1 MEPSRSFRNEMDS
14 VLSLE
19 QIRAIRANNDYL
31 DRPVALEPAS
41 QSGFYY
47 AHEDRYPAGVY
58 GQRPQVS
65 LSSDL
70 SRSQSQQA
78 HFSHLSRSSTVSS
91 SISRTSATSE
101 QRLLA
106 GLTPSHSGL
115 GSVVH
120 SHSGLGSV
128 VHSHSGLG
136 SVVHSHSGLGSV
148 VHSQPKGELKA
159 DGSLGKGLSEAEADL
174 GLHSF
179 ICERC
184 GRCKCQEC
192 CSPRRLPSCWAC
204 GQRCLCS
211 AEAVVEYGT
220 CLCCVK
226 GLFYHCSAQ
235 DDEDDCADRPCSCAP
250 AHACAR
256 WSSMALLALCLP
268 CLCCYPPARLCLA
281 LCRRA
286 HDRATRPG
294 CRCSNTNTVCRKIS
308 ASNPNHPSLRSK
320 AVEKPL

>member
-1 MEPSRSFRNEMDS
+1 MDPAHSFRMELDGLDLQQVP
-14 VLSLE
+14 VLSLD
-19 QIRAIRANNDYL
+19 QIRAIRANNDYVE
-31 DRPVALEPAS
+31 RPVALEPAS
-41 QSGFYY
+41 QSGFFY
-47 AHEDRYPAGVY
+47 AHEDRYPHGVY
-58 GQRPQVS
+58 PHYPQPS
-65 LSSDL
+65 FHSAMP
-70 SRSQSQQA
+70 RSQSQQQHA
-78 HFSHLSRSSTVSS
+78 HLSHLSRSSTISS
-91 SISRTSATSE
+91 SMSRTSATSD

-115 GSVVH
+115 GSVVR
-120 SHSGLGSV
+120 
-128 VHSHSGLG
+128 
-136 SVVHSHSGLGSV
+136 
-148 VHSQPKGELKA
+148 SQPKGELKS
-159 DGSLGKGLSEAEADL
+159 DTSFGKGLTEDEAEMGRHL
-174 GLHSF
+174 F

-192 CSPRRLPSCWAC
+192 CAPRRLPSCWAC

-211 AEAVVEYGT
+211 AESAVEYGT

-235 DDEDDCADRPCSCAP
+235 DDEDNCADRPCSCAP

-256 WSSMALLALCLP
+256 WGTMGLLSLCLP

-281 LCRRA
+281 VCQCA

-308 ASNPNHPSLRSK
+308 ASNPNPGHPSLRSK
-320 AVEKPL
+320 ALEKPL

>member
-1 MEPSRSFRNEMDS
+1 MDPAHSFRVELDGLDLQQVP
-14 VLSLE
+14 VLSID
-19 QIRAIRANNDYL
+19 QIRLIRANNDYV

-41 QSGFYY
+41 QSGFFH
-47 AHEDRYPAGVY
+47 ALDDHHTHGAYPY
-58 GQRPQVS
+58 NSQ
-65 LSSDL
+65 SSFHAAL
-70 SRSQSQQA
+70 PRSQSQQQA
-78 HFSHLSRSSTVSS
+78 HPSHLSRSSTISS
-91 SISRTSATSE
+91 SMSRTSATSD

-106 GLTPSHSGL
+106 GLTPSHSG
-115 GSVVH
+115 SVIR
-120 SHSGLGSV
+120 
-128 VHSHSGLG
+128 
-136 SVVHSHSGLGSV
+136 
-148 VHSQPKGELKA
+148 SQPKGELKA
-159 DGSLGKGLSEAEADL
+159 DVSLEKGLTEDEVER
-174 GLHSF
+174 GLHLF

-192 CSPRRLPSCWAC
+192 CAPRRLPSCWAC

-211 AEAVVEYGT
+211 AESLMEYGT

-235 DDEDDCADRPCSCAP
+235 DDEDNCADRPCSCAP

-256 WSSMALLALCLP
+256 WGTMGILALCLP

-281 LCRRA
+281 LCQSA

-308 ASNPNHPSLRSK
+308 ASNPNAGHPPLRSK
-320 AVEKPL
+320 ALEKPL

>member
-1 MEPSRSFRNEMDS
+1 MDPAHSFRVELEGLDLQQVP
-14 VLSLE
+14 VLSLD
-19 QIRAIRANNDYL
+19 QIRLIRANNDYV

-41 QSGFYY
+41 QSGFFCTLDDHHHGVHPHH
-47 AHEDRYPAGVY
+47 AQPA
-58 GQRPQVS
+58 RSAMP
-65 LSSDL
+65 
-70 SRSQSQQA
+70 RSQSQQHA
-78 HFSHLSRSSTVSS
+78 HLSHLSRSSTLSS
-91 SISRTSATSE
+91 SMSRTSATSD

-115 GSVVH
+115 CSVVR
-120 SHSGLGSV
+120 
-128 VHSHSGLG
+128 
-136 SVVHSHSGLGSV
+136 
-148 VHSQPKGELKA
+148 SQPKGELKPEA
-159 DGSLGKGLSEAEADL
+159 LGKSLMEDGTEL
-174 GLHSF
+174 GRHLF

-192 CSPRRLPSCWAC
+192 CAPRRLPSCWAC
-204 GQRCLCS
+204 EQRCLCS
-211 AEAVVEYGT
+211 AESIVEYGT

-235 DDEDDCADRPCSCAP
+235 DDEDNCADRPCSCAP

-256 WSSMALLALCLP
+256 WGTMGLLALCLP

-281 LCRRA
+281 LCQCA

-308 ASNPNHPSLRSK
+308 ASNPNPVHASLRDK
-320 AVEKPL
+320 ALEKPL

>member
-1 MEPSRSFRNEMDS
+1 MSTGCTLPHPRLPALVPPSWPTRMDPSHSFRMELDS
-14 VLSLE
+14 VLSLD
-19 QIRAIRANNDYL
+19 QIRAIRANNDYVE
-31 DRPVALEPAS
+31 RPVALEPAS
-41 QSGFYY
+41 QSGFFLV
-47 AHEDRYPAGVY
+47 HDDRYPHGAY
-58 GQRPQVS
+58 IHHTQPPFPS
-65 LSSDL
+65 AM
-70 SRSQSQQA
+70 SRSQSQQQ
-78 HFSHLSRSSTVSS
+78 HTHLSHLSRSSTISS
-91 SISRTSATSE
+91 SMSRTSATSD

-115 GSVVH
+115 GSA
-120 SHSGLGSV
+120 
-128 VHSHSGLG
+128 
-136 SVVHSHSGLGSV
+136 
-148 VHSQPKGELKA
+148 VHSQPKGELKP
-159 DGSLGKGLSEAEADL
+159 DSSLGKRLAESEAEL
-174 GLHSF
+174 SLHQF

-192 CSPRRLPSCWAC
+192 CAPRHLPSCWAC

-211 AEAVVEYGT
+211 AENAVEYGT

-235 DDEDDCADRPCSCAP
+235 DDEDNCADQPCSCAP

-256 WSSMALLALCLP
+256 WSAMGLLALCLP

-281 LCRRA
+281 LCRCA

-308 ASNPNHPSLRSK
+308 NSNSNPCHPSLRSK
-320 AVEKPL
+320 ALEKPL

>member
-1 MEPSRSFRNEMDS
+1 MESAPRSHRMELDGMDFQQ

-19 QIRAIRANNDYL
+19 QIRTIRANNDYVEG
-31 DRPVALEPAS
+31 PVALEPAS
-41 QSGFYY
+41 QSGFFVAHNDGYPQGIY
-47 AHEDRYPAGVY
+47 AHHHH
-58 GQRPQVS
+58 Q
-65 LSSDL
+65 SSFHSQL
-70 SRSQSQQA
+70 PHSQSLQQQA
-78 HFSHLSRSSTVSS
+78 HLSHLSRSSTISS
-91 SISRTSATSE
+91 SLSRTSATSD

-115 GSVVH
+115 GSAVR
-120 SHSGLGSV
+120 
-128 VHSHSGLG
+128 
-136 SVVHSHSGLGSV
+136 
-148 VHSQPKGELKA
+148 SQPKGDFKPEASLTKGPA
-159 DGSLGKGLSEAEADL
+159 GDGAES
-174 GLHSF
+174 GLHLF

-192 CSPRRLPSCWAC
+192 CAPRRLPSCWAC

-211 AEAVVEYGT
+211 AESAVEYGT

-256 WSSMALLALCLP
+256 WGTMGLLALCLP

-308 ASNPNHPSLRSK
+308 ASNPNPNPGHPSLRSK
-320 AVEKPL
+320 APEKPL